1 MIETI
6 KTLIDANA
14 NLTIP
19 ARDLAPA
26 DDLYQFGLTP
36 YGAVRLLLSVEN
48 AFDVEFP
55 RRLLNKNS
63 MASIEAIGN
72 CLLQLLPEEELLAAA

>member
-6 KTLIDANA
+6 KKLIDANA
-14 NLTIP
+14 RLTVP
-19 ARDLAPA
+19 TRDLAPGA
-26 DDLYQFGLTP
+26 DLYQFGLTP
-36 YGAVRLLLSVEN
+36 YSAVRLLLSIEN

-63 MASIEAIGN
+63 MGSIEAIVG
-72 CLLQLLPEEELLAAA
+72 CLSQLLPEEAMRDAA